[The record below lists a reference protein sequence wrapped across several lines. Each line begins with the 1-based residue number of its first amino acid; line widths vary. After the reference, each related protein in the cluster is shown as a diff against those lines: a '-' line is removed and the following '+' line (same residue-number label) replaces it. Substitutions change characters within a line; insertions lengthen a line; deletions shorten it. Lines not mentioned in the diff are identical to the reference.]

1 MPILF
6 AQGVC
11 CLLVARGTQS
21 HHGMRTPL
29 HSSLRLYAQR
39 ERRAQ
44 VDVLITVSG
53 FAMMPSQSAAVAAR
67 FGMRDDLDA
76 YHLAGHGCAGS
87 TLSICLARQMLLA
100 VRALLPKLRSQG

>member
-1 MPILF
+1 MFPAADNGI
-6 AQGVC
+6 VE
-11 CLLVARGTQS
+11 T
-21 HHGMRTPL
+21 RTPHTAPCL
-29 HSSLRLYAQR
+29 NKHTKSLG
-39 ERRAQ
+39 AQ

-87 TLSICLARQMLLA
+87 TLSMCLARQLLLA
-100 VRALLPKLRSQG
+100 VRPPIE